1 MPVILISLMM
11 GVFSYTGPDFITM
24 SAPPFRI
31 KMEDNISFG
40 LMALYTAS
48 LMVPR
53 LISRSVFT
61 LFCHKV
67 ICRKYEFV
75 VRITVWYEYV
85 VWVYEFVV
93 RMYAKILINSYSTLA
108 EDYLIVF
115 PSIIL
120 FKFNC

>member
-1 MPVILISLMM
+1 MM

-53 LISRSVFT
+53 LISR
-61 LFCHKV
+61 
-67 ICRKYEFV
+67 YA
-75 VRITVWYEYV
+75 ITFFFFGGGVLV
-85 VWVYEFVV
+85 GGITS
-93 RMYAKILINSYSTLA
+93 KS
-108 EDYLIVF
+108 
-115 PSIIL
+115 
-120 FKFNC
+120 

>member
-1 MPVILISLMM
+1 MM

-53 LISRSVFT
+53 LISR
-61 LFCHKV
+61 
-67 ICRKYEFV
+67 YA
-75 VRITVWYEYV
+75 ITFFGGGVPV
-85 VWVYEFVV
+85 GGITS
-93 RMYAKILINSYSTLA
+93 KS
-108 EDYLIVF
+108 
-115 PSIIL
+115 
-120 FKFNC
+120 

>member
-1 MPVILISLMM
+1 MM

-53 LISRSVFT
+53 LISRYVIT
-61 LFCHKV
+61 LTFNS
-67 ICRKYEFV
+67 ICKD
-75 VRITVWYEYV
+75 
-85 VWVYEFVV
+85 VY
-93 RMYAKILINSYSTLA
+93 KILDKLYYS
-108 EDYLIVF
+108 
-115 PSIIL
+115 SR
-120 FKFNC
+120 

>member
-1 MPVILISLMM
+1 MPVILISVMM

-53 LISRSVFT
+53 LISRYVIT
-61 LFCHKV
+61 LNS
-67 ICRKYEFV
+67 ICKDV
-75 VRITVWYEYV
+75 C
-85 VWVYEFVV
+85 
-93 RMYAKILINSYSTLA
+93 KILDKLYYS
-108 EDYLIVF
+108 
-115 PSIIL
+115 SR
-120 FKFNC
+120 

>member
-1 MPVILISLMM
+1 MM

-53 LISRSVFT
+53 LISRYAIIKMGVP
-61 LFCHKV
+61 V
-67 ICRKYEFV
+67 GG
-75 VRITVWYEYV
+75 ITS
-85 VWVYEFVV
+85 
-93 RMYAKILINSYSTLA
+93 KS
-108 EDYLIVF
+108 
-115 PSIIL
+115 
-120 FKFNC
+120 

>member
-1 MPVILISLMM
+1 MM

-53 LISRSVFT
+53 LISR
-61 LFCHKV
+61 
-67 ICRKYEFV
+67 YA
-75 VRITVWYEYV
+75 IT
-85 VWVYEFVV
+85 FFLGGGGS
-93 RMYAKILINSYSTLA
+93 RLGG
-108 EDYLIVF
+108 
-115 PSIIL
+115 
-120 FKFNC
+120 